1 MSLRDD
7 PARSDGQRDRPAGG
21 VVQRLGAI
29 DPAAPRIATREP
41 LEVDER
47 IAGGGQAT
55 AAGRARHRAQTT
67 VADGS
72 GAKLGIGRVDHGNT
86 SRTGI
91 GLDGED
97 DASTPG

>member
-1 MSLRDD
+1 MSPRDD
-7 PARSDGQRDRPAGG
+7 PALSDGQRDRAAGG
-21 VVQRLGAI
+21 VVHRLGTI

-47 IAGGGQAT
+47 VAGGSQAT
-55 AAGRARHRAQTT
+55 AAGRASHRAQST

-72 GAKLGIGRVDHGNT
+72 GAKLGVRRVDHGNT
-86 SRTGI
+86 SRTGM

-97 DASTPG
+97 DAPTPG